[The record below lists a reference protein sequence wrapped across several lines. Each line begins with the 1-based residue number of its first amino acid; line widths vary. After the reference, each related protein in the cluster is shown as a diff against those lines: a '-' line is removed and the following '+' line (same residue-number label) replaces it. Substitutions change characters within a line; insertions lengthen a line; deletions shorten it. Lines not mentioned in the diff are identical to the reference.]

1 MSYNICRS
9 EPVLCLNGVDI
20 NSKNCTNT
28 FIRQIFYQIRSI
40 KPRGKFFWN
49 VCSTDIKWEKAWS
62 LPCRFCISNILW
74 ELHLK
79 ILHNIYV
86 RNYTLSKCMDIDEN
100 CLFCSDQPEKLVH
113 LFYECNYLY
122 KNVLEKTD
130 YSCDLTSK
138 DVLFYFESKSISVNF
153 MLNLMI
159 LFSKFHIH
167 KSKINNS
174 KPCLKFFMVDV
185 HLYMDSLQFIDSKKC
200 KDTIVFA
207 KELNLVEK

>member
-1 MSYNICRS
+1 
-9 EPVLCLNGVDI
+9 
-20 NSKNCTNT
+20 
-28 FIRQIFYQIRSI
+28 
-40 KPRGKFFWN
+40 
-49 VCSTDIKWEKAWS
+49 
-62 LPCRFCISNILW
+62 
-74 ELHLK
+74 
-79 ILHNIYV
+79 
-86 RNYTLSKCMDIDEN
+86 MDIDEN

-113 LFYECNYLY
+113 LFYECNYT
-122 KNVLEKTD
+122 KKFWRDFQEKTG

-138 DVLFYFESKSISVNF
+138 DVLFYFELKSISVNF

-185 HLYMDSLQFIDSKKC
+185 HSYMDSLQFIDSKKC

-207 KELNLVEK
+207 KELNLVKVI